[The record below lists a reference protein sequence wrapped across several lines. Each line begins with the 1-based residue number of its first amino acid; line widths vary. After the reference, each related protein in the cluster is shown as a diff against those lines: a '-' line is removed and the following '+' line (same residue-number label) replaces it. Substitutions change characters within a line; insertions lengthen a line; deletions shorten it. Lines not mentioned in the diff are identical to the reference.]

1 MLVTWAG
8 PQSPSRESQL
18 TIIAHRLVT
27 ARQFEAIDC
36 QPAAC
41 CATQLRGDVISR
53 QRAAVWLAFKN
64 NDFRGFHIVPGNLH
78 QLRREKSGASHDG
91 LCREWGHDYAR
102 VIGDEPMKGDWRR
115 CWRKRSSSVEDEGR
129 GVLIYPQSSRIRIF
143 HSAVQTIARDSI
155 IGDETLLRRCR
166 SNGSGRVALEKLT
179 ALV

>member
-1 MLVTWAG
+1 MLADG
-8 PQSPSRESQL
+8 ARGRESRLAVLADGLVAAGQSKRVDGQL
-18 TIIAHRLVT
+18 
-27 ARQFEAIDC
+27 
-36 QPAAC
+36 
-41 CATQLRGDVISR
+41 ATDGASQLRGDVISR